1 MKDDLHAVSRQPSR
15 RRQQLRKMLRW
26 QALASRVLAFLA
38 VLTLLGG
45 GVAWL
50 VRGTG
55 SALIGIM
62 FLVFAAIMVGAVLL
76 FLQMLRVISGEK
88 R

>member
-1 MKDDLHAVSRQPSR
+1 
-15 RRQQLRKMLRW
+15 MLRW
-26 QALASRVLAFLA
+26 QGLGTRLLALLA
-38 VLTLLGG
+38 VVALLGG

-55 SALIGIM
+55 DPLIGIM
-62 FLVFAAIMVGAVLL
+62 FLVLGLVIVGTVAL
-76 FLQMLRVISGEK
+76 FLQALRVMGGQE